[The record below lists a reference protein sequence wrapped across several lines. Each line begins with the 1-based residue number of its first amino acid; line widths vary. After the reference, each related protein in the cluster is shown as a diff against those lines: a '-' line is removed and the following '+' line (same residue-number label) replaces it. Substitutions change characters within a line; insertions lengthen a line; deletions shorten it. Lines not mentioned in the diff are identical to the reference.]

1 MKTLYQGP
9 AARTEQEGI
18 GTMEPNRPRGRE
30 RNITGSGSV
39 QKRGEGLHSGP
50 VGAGRGKPSGGGS
63 PGSRAGGE
71 MGGAGAGLLLALLLR
86 NKKLALILI
95 VIVVIGAAAFLLL
108 GGPNAISGLSALTP
122 SGGPAAQSA
131 AASPSGSA
139 GPGNVFGGL
148 SGGGSHSSGWD
159 GGDNT
164 GKLNLE
170 VAPGAREKRTRLLG
184 DGRDTVTVM
193 VYMCGTDLESKY
205 GMGTADLQEMLAAR
219 LSEQVN
225 LLVFTGGCKAWKND
239 AVSSAVNQIY
249 KIENGTLKRLEAD
262 AGTAAM
268 TDPANLTRFITYC
281 HQNYPANREMLIL
294 WDHGGGSV
302 TGYGYDEKNPGGGSM
317 TLAGIDQALSG
328 AGVSFDF
335 IGFDAC
341 LMATVETAL
350 TMEKY
355 GDYLIA
361 SEETEP
367 GVGWYYTD
375 WLTAL
380 SANPS
385 MSTLEI
391 GKAIADSFVDVCA
404 QKCRGQKTTLSVVDL
419 AEAAA
424 TIPGPLDAFAQETT
438 RLIER
443 KEFKAVS
450 DARFNTREFAQ
461 SSAIDQVDLV
471 HLAQNM
477 KTGTGGELA
486 AAVLRAVKYN
496 RASSDMTNAYGLS
509 AYFPCKTVARVDSAV
524 RTYQQVGLSGDYA
537 RCVQAFASME
547 ISGQAAGGGAAASP
561 LAALLGG
568 GPSTGGGGDVLQLI
582 GGLMS
587 GGGMDFFS
595 GRALDPQYMAG
606 YIEENR
612 FDPSALTWSG
622 AEKPVIRLDEDQW
635 ALVQDAALNVFYDDG
650 AGYIDLG
657 LDNILSFDETGAL
670 EGVYDGAWMA
680 IGGQVVPYY
689 YESTMDDG
697 THYTITGRVPAL
709 LNGERV
715 NLIVVCNNAAP
726 SGYIA
731 GAVRDYRAGETETV
745 AKSVIS
751 LRDGDTLDFICD
763 YYGYDGSYQDSYLLG
778 EQLTVSGEPA
788 VSDLLI
794 DAERCSAAYRFTD
807 IYQQHYW
814 TETIPQ

>member
-1 MKTLYQGP
+1 
-9 AARTEQEGI
+9 
-18 GTMEPNRPRGRE
+18 MEPNRPRGRE

-50 VGAGRGKPSGGGS
+50 VGAGRGKPSGAGGS
-63 PGSRAGGE
+63 PGSRAGGG

-95 VIVVIGAAAFLLL
+95 VAVVIGAAAFLLL
-108 GGPNAISGLSALTP
+108 GGPNAISGIPALTQ
-122 SGGPAAQSA
+122 SGGGTAAQSA
-131 AASPSGSA
+131 ASSGSA
-139 GPGNVFGGL
+139 GLGNVFGGL

-159 GGDNT
+159 SGDNT

-170 VAPGAREKRTRLLG
+170 VASGAREKRTKLLG
-184 DGRDTVTVM
+184 EGRDTVTVM

-205 GMGTADLQEMLAAR
+205 GMGTADLQEMLSAQ
-219 LSEQVN
+219 LSGRVN
-225 LLVFTGGCKAWKND
+225 VIVFTGGCKTWKND

-262 AGTAAM
+262 TGTAAM

-281 HQNYPANREMLIL
+281 HKNYPANREMLIF

-302 TGYGYDEKNPGGGSM
+302 TGYGYDEKNPGSGSM
-317 TLAGIDQALSG
+317 TLADIDRALSD

-375 WLTAL
+375 WLTGL

-404 QKCRGQKTTLSVVDL
+404 QKCRGQKTTLSVIDL

-438 RLIER
+438 RLIEQ

-471 HLAQNM
+471 HLAENM
-477 KTGTGGELA
+477 GTGTGGELA
-486 AAVLRAVKYN
+486 KAVLGAVKYN
-496 RASSDMTNAYGLS
+496 RTSSNMTNAYGLS
-509 AYFPCKTVARVDSAV
+509 AYFPCKKVAQVDSAV
-524 RTYQQVGLSGDYA
+524 QTYRQVGLSGDYA
-537 RCVQAFASME
+537 RCIQAFASME
-547 ISGQAAGGGAAASP
+547 ISGQAAAGGSAAASP

-568 GPSTGGGGDVLQLI
+568 PPGAGGGGDVLQLI

-595 GRALDPQYMAG
+595 GKALDPAYMAG

-612 FDPSALTWSG
+612 FDPSALIWSG
-622 AEKPVIRLDEDQW
+622 GDKPVIRLSEDQW
-635 ALVQDAALNVFYDDG
+635 ELVQDAALNVFYDDG

-657 LDNILSFDETGAL
+657 LDNILSFDGTGAL
-670 EGVYDGAWMA
+670 EGVYDGAWIA
-680 IGGQVVPYY
+680 IDGQVVPYY
-689 YESTMDDG
+689 YENTVDDG
-697 THYTITGRVPAL
+697 TAYTITGRVPAL

-715 NLIVVCNNAAP
+715 NLIVVFNNATP
-726 SGYIA
+726 SGYVA
-731 GAVRDYRAGETETV
+731 GAVRDYRSGETETV
-745 AKSVIS
+745 AKSVIALS
-751 LRDGDTLDFICD
+751 DGDTLDFICD

-788 VSDLLI
+788 VSDLRI